1 MIDAN
6 ILLQGIV
13 PDVVGAADRGFRL
26 GQNIKQAPLRNQLLE
41 QQAQQGGQAIASG
54 EIDQGQKFA
63 AAVHSVFGDTPADQI
78 TPEMFQQGVA
88 ALDALGAPLDA
99 EDRIFSPDNA
109 AFAAS
114 LSQAGKR
121 ARLGARRL
129 QRSIDLGDGKIQLIY
144 DDGSIEVKGVNEVD
158 QSIVDA
164 AQADKAAQ
172 KGREAKAKA
181 DAEAQAKADAVQKQA
196 DAEAAASGT
205 TATTKA
211 EQQQAIEDVKTSNI
225 SEQEKE
231 RALGSGRAKIKLDI
245 KNAVQ
250 TANRSKPNLIV
261 LQNALKAIKTGK
273 IAQARNMVGSFIPG
287 VADVDTQTFISLAS
301 KYTLDELSRQSGTK
315 TDFDFEKAEET
326 QARLGNTAEANEAII
341 QIALDSMNRTIEEG
355 RQFDAHVKGGGLEED
370 FIFSLDDDDGKKGE
384 GKRGGGTLG
393 NIPLTNAKGWGLQAD
408 AVGNRAYVSP
418 DGTQFEEV
426 R

>member
-1 MIDAN
+1 MAIDPN

-13 PDVVGAADRGFRL
+13 PDVVGDAGRGFQL

-41 QQAQQGGQAIASG
+41 QQAQQGGQAISAG
-54 EIDQGQKFA
+54 A
-63 AAVHSVFGDTPADQI
+63 AAEGQRLAVGVNSVLGDMTADQI
-78 TPEMFQQGVA
+78 TPEIYAQTVA
-88 ALDALGAPLDA
+88 VLDEMGTPVDDQYRAY
-99 EDRIFSPDNA
+99 SPDNA
-109 AFAAS
+109 AFAANI
-114 LSQAGKR
+114 SQAGKKSLQQQ
-121 ARLGARRL
+121 AGLTRRVV
-129 QRSIDLGDGKIQLIY
+129 RSIDLGDGNVQLIFN
-144 DDGSIEVKGVNEVD
+144 DGTQTVVSASD
-158 QSIVDA
+158 
-164 AQADKAAQ
+164 ADKLLID
-172 KGREAKAKA
+172 EANRKKA
-181 DAEAQAKADAVQKQA
+181 EQKQA
-196 DAEAAASGT
+196 ESEASARGSVKGKSEEEAKQSDV
-205 TATTKA
+205 TAKTLG

-231 RALGSGRAKIKLDI
+231 KALGSGRAKIKLNI

-250 TANRSKPNLIV
+250 TANRSKPNLVV

-315 TDFDFEKAEET
+315 TDFDFKKAEET

-355 RQFDAHVKGGGLEED
+355 KQFDTHVKGGGLEED
-370 FIFSLDDDDGKKGE
+370 FTFSLDDDDGKKGE

-393 NIPLTNAKGWGLQAD
+393 NIPLTNAKGWGLQTD